1 METNEAIHRK
11 LNGIGLLLVAL
22 YILIAVPVA
31 GSVVLES
38 GDLLVLLMII
48 MLIASGVLFL
58 GGISYFLG

>member
-31 GSVVLES
+31 GSVVLGG